1 MRMRVSNRLWA
12 GVGTAVLACGLGAA
26 ALAAD
31 ANVPDLV
38 NRKALRVCATPSN
51 LPYSNEK
58 LEGFENKIA
67 NIIAEELKLPVEY
80 TWFPQAPGMVR
91 KTLAAKRC
99 DVMMQTVQADEFTQ
113 NTNAYYRT
121 TYAIIYKKGQGL
133 DGVTSIFDPKLKEK
147 RVGIQA
153 GQPAADYV
161 AKAGLMVKAKP
172 YLLQVDTRYINPMK
186 DMIDDLKKG
195 DIDVAI
201 LWGPFAGFYTKDDAD
216 LTVVPM
222 LDEQAG
228 LPKLEYRLTMGVRNG
243 EQDWKRQL
251 NAIIKKRQGDIDKVL
266 LDYRVPLI
274 DEDNKLITAAR
285 Q

>member
-1 MRMRVSNRLWA
+1 MHARNRNWGRLA
-12 GVGTAVLACGLGAA
+12 AAVLRSGIATATGH
-26 ALAAD
+26 AAD
-31 ANVPDLV
+31 GNVPDLV
-38 NRKALRVCATPSN
+38 NRKALRVCATPAN
-51 LPYSNEK
+51 LPYSNEQ

-99 DVMMQTVQADEFTQ
+99 DVMMQTVQADELTQ

-121 TYAIIYKKGQGL
+121 TYAIIYKKNQGL
-133 DGVTSIFDPKLKEK
+133 DGVTSIFDEKLKDK

-172 YLLQVDTRYINPMK
+172 YLLQVDTRYFNPMK
-186 DMIDDLKKG
+186 DMIDDLRKG

-201 LWGPFAGFYTKDDAD
+201 LWGPYAGYYTRGDDS

-222 LDEQAG
+222 LEEQPG
-228 LPKLEYRLTMGVRNG
+228 LSKLEYRLTMGVRNG

-266 LDYRVPLI
+266 LEYRVPLI